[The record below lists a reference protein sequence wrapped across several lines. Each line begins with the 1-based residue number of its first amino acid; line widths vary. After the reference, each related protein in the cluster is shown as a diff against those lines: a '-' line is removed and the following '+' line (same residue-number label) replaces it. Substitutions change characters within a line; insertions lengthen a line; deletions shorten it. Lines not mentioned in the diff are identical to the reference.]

1 MSAAAAG
8 NITLRPAHADD
19 LPLLAA
25 IEIDAFATLAEAL
38 GVERDAHAL
47 SLDILRQSLGED
59 LLFVAVDVSHRPIAF
74 LAAAAIESTLYVI
87 ELDVVTEWQRRG
99 IGRALMRR
107 AIDTARVRDFIGV
120 TLTTDRQIAFNAP
133 FYRSLGFETLDC
145 DTMAPFLRKKL
156 DEEISH
162 AMNAER
168 RVAMALW
175 FKPEQE

>member
-1 MSAAAAG
+1 
-8 NITLRPAHADD
+8 
-19 LPLLAA
+19 
-25 IEIDAFATLAEAL
+25 
-38 GVERDAHAL
+38 
-47 SLDILRQSLGED
+47 
-59 LLFVAVDVSHRPIAF
+59 
-74 LAAAAIESTLYVI
+74 
-87 ELDVVTEWQRRG
+87 
-99 IGRALMRR
+99 MRR

-162 AMNAER
+162 GMNAER